1 MAIDGSRGVHHDYRW
16 RSRVPDNDGRGR
28 WVNHD
33 HRCGLADHDW
43 GRVTM
48 HRGPAYLSAV
58 VVVMN
63 ASGNQCRD
71 GGQTSQRNQ
80 SRDIHKL
87 FIALRILANC
97 ASF

>member
-1 MAIDGSRGVHHDYRW
+1 MAIDRSRGMHDDDR
-16 RSRVPDNDGRGR
+16 RSRVPNNHGRR
-28 WVNHD
+28 RRSNHD
-33 HRCGLADHDW
+33 HRRGLADHDW

-48 HRGPAYLSAV
+48 HRGAAYLSAMV
-58 VVVMN
+58 MMMN

-87 FIALRILANC
+87 FIALRILADC
-97 ASF
+97 APF

>member
-1 MAIDGSRGVHHDYRW
+1 
-16 RSRVPDNDGRGR
+16 
-28 WVNHD
+28 
-33 HRCGLADHDW
+33 
-43 GRVTM
+43 M
-48 HRGPAYLSAV
+48 HRGAAYLSAMV
-58 VVVMN
+58 MMMN

-97 ASF
+97 APF

>member
-1 MAIDGSRGVHHDYRW
+1 MAIDGSRGMHHDDRR
-16 RSRVPDNDGRGR
+16 RSRVPNNDGRR
-28 WVNHD
+28 RSNHN
-33 HRCGLADHDW
+33 HRGGLADHDW

-48 HRGPAYLSAV
+48 NRGAAYLSAMV
-58 VVVMN
+58 MMMN

-87 FIALRILANC
+87 FIALRILADC
-97 ASF
+97 APF